1 MVKAAA
7 AGAGSPPTWRIR
19 MLYDGDCP
27 LCMREVDF
35 LRGRDGGSG
44 TIDFVDIA
52 DRGFTPDRNAGLT
65 FEQAMGEIHA
75 ILPDG
80 AIVTKVRP
88 ASSRI

>member
-1 MVKAAA
+1 
-7 AGAGSPPTWRIR
+7 